1 MCLCIV
7 GQAESGYPTVML
19 SVLNTVVMM
28 VGDMNYM
35 DTFMTPYTD
44 DDPGTLHY
52 GGLAF
57 FILSLFLLLIPIL
70 LMNLLVS
77 KSNTTE
83 CAYHY
88 ALCVLI
94 SMYNAGCFVSFSSL
108 VSCCEGEL
116 LTYI

>member
-1 MCLCIV
+1 MSFSTKLCLCIV

-77 KSNTTE
+77 KVIQLN
-83 CAYHY
+83 
-88 ALCVLI
+88 VLI
-94 SMYNAGCFVSFSSL
+94 TMLYV
-108 VSCCEGEL
+108 
-116 LTYI
+116 Y